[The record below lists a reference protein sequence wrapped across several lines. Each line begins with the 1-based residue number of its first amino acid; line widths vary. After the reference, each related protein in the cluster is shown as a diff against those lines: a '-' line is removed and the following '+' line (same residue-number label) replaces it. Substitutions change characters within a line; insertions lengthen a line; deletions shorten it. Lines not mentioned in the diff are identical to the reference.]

1 MVSARLAADAPIYG
15 LAYYRISGAK
25 EQRDSALSI
34 PTQRDFVLPAME
46 REGVVFVDERH
57 DVLTGKRDDR
67 PGYQQI
73 LAIARRLR
81 MEGKRVA
88 VFVLRLDRFGR
99 DTLERARAWKEM
111 SQKDIRLYSV
121 TGGGW
126 QEDAFLYDLDSALAA
141 REVRIT
147 GDRVRNIN
155 SFIRGRGYPILHRI
169 AWGYRTREAS
179 ADERADGC
187 GHKTL
192 EPHPDEAPYVRE
204 AFERRAR
211 GDTYGSI
218 HAWIA
223 TLPPSARGA
232 RSMPIQVVYAM
243 FNAPVYVARHEYP
256 KGSPEEAL
264 PVLERPIGKWEPI
277 VSDDLWLR
285 VQRQNEEHRRFPRQ
299 ASGAYLLT
307 GFLKCPECGDRLCG
321 RTAAPG
327 RYHRYGCVSFSRGAD
342 HPSRQGRACWWSGSA
357 RQLDAAA
364 RAHVG
369 RMLAAFA
376 DPVTMSI
383 LEEGWEM
390 VRQEA
395 AGEDDT
401 PRQIAALEARRGKY
415 ASARDAA
422 YIDWKS
428 GEIGG
433 EQYRSVAATA
443 EAEMAVADRELA
455 VLRSRLSP
463 IDELPPWREVLSFV
477 RAIVPIYES
486 GSIDEQRLVLARLW
500 NSAVPIKLGY
510 NRYDIDPDLT
520 ELGHRLLQVAAQLS
534 SDERLVHLY
543 KSLAKRTVK

>member
-1 MVSARLAADAPIYG
+1 MGRRVTHTTANDPLTCKLMLSRRGALVVSARLAADAPIYG

-155 SFIRGRGYPILHRI
+155 SFIRGRGYPSFIGSPG
-169 AWGYRTREAS
+169 AT
-179 ADERADGC
+179 
-187 GHKTL
+187 
-192 EPHPDEAPYVRE
+192 AP
-204 AFERRAR
+204 ARRALTSAPTAAATNPGAPPRR
-211 GDTYGSI
+211 GAVRPRGVRAAGAGRYLRLDPRLDR
-218 HAWIA
+218 HAA
-223 TLPPSARGA
+223 ASARGRA
-232 RSMPIQVVYAM
+232 RCRSRSSTPCSRRPSTSRATSTRR
-243 FNAPVYVARHEYP
+243 A
-256 KGSPEEAL
+256 SPEEAL

-307 GFLKCPECGDRLCG
+307 G
-321 RTAAPG
+321 
-327 RYHRYGCVSFSRGAD
+327 S
-342 HPSRQGRACWWSGSA
+342 
-357 RQLDAAA
+357 
-364 RAHVG
+364 
-369 RMLAAFA
+369 
-376 DPVTMSI
+376 
-383 LEEGWEM
+383 
-390 VRQEA
+390 
-395 AGEDDT
+395 
-401 PRQIAALEARRGKY
+401 
-415 ASARDAA
+415 
-422 YIDWKS
+422 
-428 GEIGG
+428 
-433 EQYRSVAATA
+433 
-443 EAEMAVADRELA
+443 
-455 VLRSRLSP
+455 
-463 IDELPPWREVLSFV
+463 
-477 RAIVPIYES
+477 
-486 GSIDEQRLVLARLW
+486 
-500 NSAVPIKLGY
+500 
-510 NRYDIDPDLT
+510 
-520 ELGHRLLQVAAQLS
+520 
-534 SDERLVHLY
+534 
-543 KSLAKRTVK
+543 